1 MEGFVTGQLDRYDSH
16 TGSEMFTRCVDY
28 MANVAFMILDVG
40 EQVVKSV
47 KIFCR
52 FAPRQ
57 VVKLNGRI
65 L

>member
-1 MEGFVTGQLDRYDSH
+1 MEGFVIGQLDRYDSH

-28 MANVAFMILDVG
+28 VANVAFMILDVG
-40 EQVVKSV
+40 ERVVKSV

>member
-28 MANVAFMILDVG
+28 MVNVAFMILDVG
-40 EQVVKSV
+40 ERVVKSV

>member
-28 MANVAFMILDVG
+28 VANVAFMILDVG
-40 EQVVKSV
+40 ERVVKSV